1 MAAPSFCAHHFHDP
15 QYLFNSLFYLFFH
28 QYSSLHALQF
38 NFPDFSGSPNL
49 NLSGDASFTDGV
61 LPLTRSRT
69 GRSSV
74 DSTGRAV
81 YHEQLQLW
89 DPVTGK
95 AADFFTYFSF
105 NISMV
110 QPPNGGDGIT
120 FFIAPNGSTIPDY
133 SWGGCLALI
142 NNCSDFN
149 TSGRVAVELIHTR
162 MTGIQVTIISV

>member
-1 MAAPSFCAHHFHDP
+1 MAVHHFHSP
-15 QYLFNSLFYLFFH
+15 LYLFNSLFYLFFQ

-38 NFPDFSGSPNL
+38 NFTDFSGTPNL
-49 NLSGDASFTDGV
+49 NLSGDAIFTDGV
-61 LPLTRSRT
+61 LSLTRSQT
-69 GRSSV
+69 GTSFV

-81 YHEQLQLW
+81 YHKQIQLW

-95 AADFFTYFSF
+95 AADFFTHFSF
-105 NISMV
+105 NISML
-110 QPPNGGDGIT
+110 QPPNRGDGFT